1 MILDNEIM
9 IEKSFGL
16 SIKKFLHTFA
26 NQKPNEINIS
36 F

>member
-1 MILDNEIM
+1 MAEI
-9 IEKSFGL
+9 SFIL